1 MEQNNLFVPEWNNP
15 TSQER
20 NEVVFESKNRKYGAF
35 ILRKY
40 YSKNII
46 TAFIFTAIVV
56 TAVAMIPLTQA
67 LLKPAPKKLKLKAV
81 AIVTDVQDIPPPE
94 EDKKIEEIKQPKIAT
109 QKLTEF
115 APSPK
120 DDVDPIDPF
129 NELLAAGTKKQDGDT
144 DPLPGEEDPTGGE
157 DPRGGKQK
165 GNSFKGFQ
173 AVPRY
178 LGKGSVEEYIAAN
191 VDPASLE
198 KEGAIVVQY
207 VVSAQ
212 GKISDVKII
221 KGLNQQLNEE
231 VLRVVKTL
239 KYKPA
244 LQNGNPVP
252 FTVQVP
258 LSFIFGE

>member
-15 TSQER
+15 TSEER
-20 NEVVFESKNRKYGAF
+20 NEVVFEKKNKKYGAF
-35 ILRKY
+35 ILRKN

-46 TAFIFTAIVV
+46 LAFICTAIVV
-56 TAVAMIPLTQA
+56 TTFAMIPLTQA
-67 LLKPAPKKLKLKAV
+67 LLKPAPKKLKLKAI

-94 EDKKIEEIKQPKIAT
+94 EDKKIEEIQQPKIAT
-109 QKLTEF
+109 QQLTEF

-120 DDVDPIDPF
+120 DDVDPINPF
-129 NELLAAGTKKQDGDT
+129 DELIAAGTKNQKGDNE
-144 DPLPGEEDPTGGE
+144 PLPMDEDPTGGE
-157 DPRGGKQK
+157 DPRGGKSK

-173 AVPRY
+173 ATPRY
-178 LGKGSVEEYIAAN
+178 LGKGTVEDYIAAN

-221 KGLNQQLNEE
+221 KGLNQQLNDE

-252 FTVQVP
+252 FAVQVP